1 MVAPQ
6 RVPAGIRFKEAGK
19 IYYFDAGGF
28 DLAVGNFVVVDTS
41 HGQEVGRVVVAPDQ
55 VVASEIKESLKPIL
69 RLAEPEDLERAKEL
83 KKRAEEQL
91 AAGRRHAKEQGVN
104 IRVVSCDYSLD
115 AAELTY
121 YFTAEDRMD
130 FRSLA
135 RSLSAELDVKVQM
148 LQIGDRDRAKI
159 VDGIGRCGERLC
171 CSSWMTSFPTVSIK
185 QAKEQD
191 LPLNPSKLSG
201 ACGRLLCCLTYE
213 YDQYREI
220 KGGLPKAG
228 ARISTPTGAARVL
241 KINVPKETITLAMD
255 GEPESVEMPLI
266 DFRLMY
272 GTAIRPQE
280 LTQKF
285 EKELMEKD
293 VAEAASGGGA
303 SPSGRSR
310 TAPPRPA
317 QGRPRHAAGRPR
329 GGRDRPD
336 SGQAPPVGGQA
347 PPDGAGRSSPSS
359 GGGAPPA
366 GSRAAQK
373 SGQAQQPADPNRP
386 RRRRRRRGGRG
397 RRKGGGTS

>member
-1 MVAPQ
+1 MVAQQ

-28 DLAVGNFVVVDTS
+28 NLAVGNFVVVDTS
-41 HGQEVGRVVVAPDQ
+41 HGQEVGRVVIAPDQ
-55 VVASEIKESLKPIL
+55 VVASEIKETLKPIL

-91 AAGRRHAKEQGVN
+91 AVGRRYAEEQGLN

-115 AAELTY
+115 AAALTY

-135 RSLSAELDVKVQM
+135 RSLSTELDVKVQM

-171 CSSWMTSFPTVSIK
+171 CSSWLTSFPTVSIK

-220 KGGLPKAG
+220 KGGLPKVG
-228 ARISTPTGAARVL
+228 ARISTPTGKARVL

-255 GEPESVEMPLI
+255 GEPESVVMPLI

-272 GTAIRPQE
+272 GTAIRPEE

-293 VAEAASGGGA
+293 VAEAAGAGA
-303 SPSGRSR
+303 S
-310 TAPPRPA
+310 APPRPA
-317 QGRPRHAAGRPR
+317 QGRPGDGQARPGGAGRSAPSM
-329 GGRDRPD
+329 GGGPPPAGSRAAQK

-347 PPDGAGRSSPSS
+347 AP
-359 GGGAPPA
+359 GG
-366 GSRAAQK
+366 
-373 SGQAQQPADPNRP
+373 GQAQQPADPNRP

-397 RRKGGGTS
+397 RRRGGGGSPQS